1 MKRTVFIIAI
11 SMIAAI
17 TISAQKMKSDN
28 TNIEDKIALKELVDT
43 FSNLADVKDTKG
55 QVLLFTPNGSTTTLR
70 DGKEVSHL
78 EGRDKMEAAFA
89 NFLKNFGTVYH
100 FNGQHV
106 TKINGDTA
114 TGTLYCFVTLI
125 GAENGKPM
133 KTTIGVIYNDEYV
146 RQGGRWFISK
156 RISNFTWQ
164 DKQPLG
170 Q

>member
-1 MKRTVFIIAI
+1 MKRTILIIAI
-11 SMIAAI
+11 SMVA
-17 TISAQKMKSDN
+17 TLTVSAQIMKNDS
-28 TNIEDKIALKELVDT
+28 TNIADKVALRELVDT
-43 FSNLADVKDTKG
+43 FSILADIKDTKG

-70 DGKEVSHL
+70 GNVEVSHL

-89 NFLKNFGTVYH
+89 NFLKNFDTVYH

-114 TGTLYCFVTLI
+114 TGTLYCLVTLI
-125 GAENGKPM
+125 GTENGKQM
-133 KTTIGVIYNDEYV
+133 KTTIGVIYQDDYV

-164 DKQPLG
+164 DKQPMG